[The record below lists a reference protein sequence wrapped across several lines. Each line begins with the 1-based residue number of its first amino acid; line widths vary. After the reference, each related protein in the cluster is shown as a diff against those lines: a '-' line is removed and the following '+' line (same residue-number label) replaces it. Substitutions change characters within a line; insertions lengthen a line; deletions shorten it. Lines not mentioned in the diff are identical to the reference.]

1 MREQHDVIHLHQFFR
16 HLRFLGEHVEAGGID
31 GAVLERLDQRRL
43 VHHRAARHVDEDAVR
58 TKRLQ
63 HLGIDHVRRRRSARH
78 DHHQRVDVARHVEQ
92 FRVILVAHAWLR
104 VAAVID
110 HRHAEGLQPARDR
123 LADAAHADHADGAI
137 AQRRLGERILP
148 LRPFAGAQKALGLR
162 KFAHRAEQEAE
173 RGVGHLLV
181 QYFRR
186 VGDDDAVR
194 ARPLGVDVIVADAE
208 ARDLLE
214 LGKALHE
221 FRADALVGISHHQRT
236 DFIGDGFKE
245 RVLVGRVD
253 QLVQRDLGLQSADN
267 DRLLIADQQH
277 VRLFASH
284 SLFSFR
290 PVR

>member
-31 GAVLERLDQRRL
+31 GAVLERLDQRWL

-58 TKRLQ
+58 TKRPE

-92 FRVILVAHAWLR
+92 FRVILIAHACLR

-148 LRPFAGAQKALGLR
+148 LRPFSGAQKALRLR

-173 RGVGHLLV
+173 RGVGDFFVEH
-181 QYFRR
+181 FRR
-186 VGDDDAVR
+186 VGDDDAMR
-194 ARPLGVDVIVADAE
+194 ARPFGVDVIVADAE

-221 FRADALVGISHHQRT
+221 AGIDLVGG
-236 DFIGDGFKE
+236 IGDRDRTHLVGKRLE
-245 RVLVGRVD
+245 EGVLVGRVD
-253 QLVQRDLGLQSADN
+253 QSVQRDLGLQPTDN
-267 DRLLIADQQH
+267 DRLLVSDQQH
-277 VRLFASH
+277 IRFFASH